1 MAMPSGDALQ
11 LLTAMMLS
19 SISPAAGTS
28 DDMQAQMNA
37 PRFALVSTESVACP
51 IPAHWIGQPVDET
64 ALKGLDRP
72 YRVLSPDSAATQD
85 FNIDRL
91 NILTNAKGI
100 VTDIRCG

>member
-19 SISPAAGTS
+19 TISPASGTDS
-28 DDMQAQMNA
+28 AQSQINA
-37 PRFALVSTESVACP
+37 PRFALVSMESVSCP
-51 IPAHWIGQPVDET
+51 IPAHWIGQKVDDA
-64 ALKGLDRP
+64 ALKGLNRP

-85 FNIDRL
+85 FNSDRL

-100 VTDIRCG
+100 VTGIRCG